1 MRFQR
6 MVYAGT
12 LVVAAMTLSRAAQF
26 RFQEKE
32 QAFRQVCKDQLQ
44 KLGITRDAAKA
55 KYPTPE
61 IHLVSGGGCLVPGAT
76 GEVVVK
82 GKFVPE
88 TKFLFTNDNLEV
100 VKETLAGNEY
110 RATVRVAADI
120 RPRGRGC
127 HGDYPGDRHYRAQ
140 LRRRGHRWE
149 VRVESGG
156 SQWLEDRGALAG
168 PQGV

>member
-76 GEVVVK
+76 GEVVAK
-82 GKFVPE
+82 GKFVPD
-88 TKFLFTNDNLEV
+88 TKFLFTNDNLEI
-100 VKETLAGNEY
+100 VKETRAGKLTGEMRCAEAVGN
-110 RATVRVAADI
+110 RIALSGSLKLL
-120 RPRGRGC
+120 GR
-127 HGDYPGDRHYRAQ
+127 
-140 LRRRGHRWE
+140 
-149 VRVESGG
+149 
-156 SQWLEDRGALAG
+156 
-168 PQGV
+168 